1 MKKKKENPHCKQ
13 PFRCFDVFPVRP
25 PQKFQVQAKIPTIRP
40 LFPDYLSVSYD
51 YAVKL
56 QTCVTNKFVYYLSSI
71 KDDVGTIPIYFLL
84 NFSYE
89 TKYKSSHVVY

>member
-13 PFRCFDVFPVRP
+13 PCRYFDVFPVGP
-25 PQKFQVQAKIPTIRP
+25 PQKFQVQDKIPIIRS

-56 QTCVTNKFVYYLSSI
+56 QTCVTNDVVYYLSSI
-71 KDDVGTIPIYFLL
+71 KDDVWYNKATASAKRQL
-84 NFSYE
+84 
-89 TKYKSSHVVY
+89 